1 MRELRRKPKNS
12 REKVV
17 YRVVDLRGLMLLRQ
31 GNLDMAYFPKDDKF
45 NVAILESEL
54 VRYEQLIQQREQ
66 SREPEETRR

>member
-1 MRELRRKPKNS
+1 M
-12 REKVV
+12 
-17 YRVVDLRGLMLLRQ
+17 DLRGLMLLRQ

-66 SREPEETRR
+66 SREPEETRRECVQVGHIGKEIVP